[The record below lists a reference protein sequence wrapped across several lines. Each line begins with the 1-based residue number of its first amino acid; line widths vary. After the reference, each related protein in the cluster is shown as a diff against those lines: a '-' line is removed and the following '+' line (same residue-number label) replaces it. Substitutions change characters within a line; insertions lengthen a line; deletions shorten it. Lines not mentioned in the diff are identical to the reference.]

1 MAEGSKTL
9 LPEGLKKRRK
19 LACECFVQLP
29 FLEEPVV
36 PERRVQETLGGV
48 WGVSSEKEC
57 FIAGVTFCPRAQ
69 ERATLPVRLHGHL

>member
-9 LPEGLKKRRK
+9 LPEGLKKRCK

-36 PERRVQETLGGV
+36 LERRVQETLGG
-48 WGVSSEKEC
+48 WGVLVLRKS
-57 FIAGVTFCPRAQ
+57 ALLLA
-69 ERATLPVRLHGHL
+69 